1 VGQQRVTPR
10 TRRGAR
16 QGLLFISPWLI
27 GFLLLTLFPM
37 VATLVLSVT
46 NVRLDQQEPVGFV
59 GADNYVAFFNDT
71 QAISSLLVT
80 LRFAVFWL
88 PIAIVAPFLIAVMLN
103 SKYLMF
109 KGAFRVLLF
118 IPYVVPFVATVL
130 IWRDMFGQNGWVN
143 QFLGAFGADLPA
155 WISSPDLI
163 YPALLLIGVW
173 GIGAAVIINVAG
185 LQSIPTELYDAAKI
199 DGAGAWS
206 QLRHVTIPLM
216 TPIFLYSLVLGI
228 VEVLQYF
235 LVPLVLNNGT
245 GEPGSTTFFYNL
257 YLYKQFFTFQ
267 NMSYGAT
274 MAWILFIVT
283 LIITV
288 GVFWSARRWVYYAA
302 ER

>member
-1 VGQQRVTPR
+1 
-10 TRRGAR
+10 
-16 QGLLFISPWLI
+16 
-27 GFLLLTLFPM
+27 
-37 VATLVLSVT
+37 
-46 NVRLDQQEPVGFV
+46 
-59 GADNYVAFFNDT
+59 
-71 QAISSLLVT
+71 
-80 LRFAVFWL
+80 
-88 PIAIVAPFLIAVMLN
+88 MLH

-143 QFLGAFGADLPA
+143 QFLGVFGADLPA

-245 GEPGSTTFFYNL
+245 GEPGGATLYYNL

>member
-1 VGQQRVTPR
+1 MTPLA
-10 TRRGAR
+10 RREAL

-27 GFLLLTLFPM
+27 GFVALTLFPM
-37 VATLVLSVT
+37 IASFFLSVS
-46 NVRLDQQEPVGFV
+46 NVQLDQREPVQFV
-59 GADNYVAFFNDT
+59 GLDNYTAFFNDR
-71 QAISSLLVT
+71 QAVNSIFVT

-88 PIAIVAPFLIAVMLN
+88 PIAIVAPFVVALMLN

-109 KGAFRVLLF
+109 KGSFRVLLF
-118 IPYVVPFVATVL
+118 VPYVVPFVGTVL
-130 IWRDMFGQNGWVN
+130 IWRDMFGDNGWVN
-143 QFLGAFGADLPA
+143 QLLGTVGIDLPA
-155 WISSPDLI
+155 WVSSPGLI

-173 GIGAAVIINVAG
+173 GIGAAVIINLAG
-185 LQSIPTELYDAAKI
+185 LKSIPTELYDAAKI
-199 DGAGAWS
+199 DGGGAWA

-245 GEPGSTTFFYNL
+245 GEPGGSTMFYNL

-267 NMSYGAT
+267 NLSYGAT
-274 MAWILFIVT
+274 MAWVLFIIT

-288 GVFWSARRWVYYAA
+288 AVFWSARRWVYYAA

>member
-1 VGQQRVTPR
+1 MTPLA
-10 TRRGAR
+10 RREAR
-16 QGLLFISPWLI
+16 QGLLFVSPWLI
-27 GFLLLTLFPM
+27 GFVLLTLFPM

-46 NVRLDQQEPVGFV
+46 NVQLDQQDPVRFV

-71 QAISSLLVT
+71 QAVSSLLVT
-80 LRFAVFWL
+80 LRFAVLWL
-88 PIAIVAPFLIAVMLN
+88 PIAIVAPFLIAVMLH
-103 SKYLMF
+103 SKSLMF

-143 QFLGAFGADLPA
+143 QFLGLFGADLPA

-245 GEPGSTTFFYNL
+245 GEPGGATLYYNL